1 MGDNG
6 AFDVLR
12 HPLNSATC
20 DEVIYHDHVPTDNG
34 TAGYADVRKFLG
46 RLRELIVSKLSI
58 PLAIVVGDQQSFSRM
73 VWLKRKEPS
82 SYSFVIPFYG
92 DFHFAVHLLMAVHTL
107 WWGPLICCLLDESGF
122 CVQSIHQEWSSVE
135 LYNRHR
141 FVYETIIVGIFTYLI
156 EVLPTGALKHPDIL
170 LEAARTKNSGKSLS
184 QMHGN
189 FLVLLDIALPMLYR
203 ALLLGLEVLLRF
215 LFDFG
220 FPWLFFRQSIRR
232 GDSEAMD
239 EMHRIAV
246 LWFRAT
252 NKHQYARICIDYIF
266 LLLNLHPALK
276 RLWSKYRT
284 CSKVGNSGRNI
295 AWDQRNEFMNLD
307 VKEMHPDSPS
317 RIDKVITMLGGLE
330 TADAHIRE
338 AVGQVRGKP
347 DEYTSVKARHVQ
359 LILDVLKS
367 KLGSTSDALFPHSP
381 VNFNP
386 FGNTS
391 KPWVKVKNPSGTQ
404 THDIFSEAM
413 RWATG
418 QLERAPFP
426 DDSA

>member
-1 MGDNG
+1 MG
-6 AFDVLR
+6 
-12 HPLNSATC
+12 
-20 DEVIYHDHVPTDNG
+20 
-34 TAGYADVRKFLG
+34 
-46 RLRELIVSKLSI
+46 
-58 PLAIVVGDQQSFSRM
+58 
-73 VWLKRKEPS
+73 
-82 SYSFVIPFYG
+82 
-92 DFHFAVHLLMAVHTL
+92 
-107 WWGPLICCLLDESGF
+107 
-122 CVQSIHQEWSSVE
+122 

-156 EVLPTGALKHPDIL
+156 EVLPTGALEHPDIL
-170 LEAARTKNSGKSLS
+170 LEAARTQNSGKSLS

-246 LWFRAT
+246 LWLRAT

>member
-1 MGDNG
+1 V
-6 AFDVLR
+6 A
-12 HPLNSATC
+12 
-20 DEVIYHDHVPTDNG
+20 
-34 TAGYADVRKFLG
+34 
-46 RLRELIVSKLSI
+46 
-58 PLAIVVGDQQSFSRM
+58 Q
-73 VWLKRKEPS
+73 
-82 SYSFVIPFYG
+82 
-92 DFHFAVHLLMAVHTL
+92 
-107 WWGPLICCLLDESGF
+107 
-122 CVQSIHQEWSSVE
+122 
-135 LYNRHR
+135 
-141 FVYETIIVGIFTYLI
+141 
-156 EVLPTGALKHPDIL
+156 
-170 LEAARTKNSGKSLS
+170 RT
-184 QMHGN
+184 
-189 FLVLLDIALPMLYR
+189 
-203 ALLLGLEVLLRF
+203 
-215 LFDFG
+215 
-220 FPWLFFRQSIRR
+220 
-232 GDSEAMD
+232 
-239 EMHRIAV
+239 
-246 LWFRAT
+246 T
-252 NKHQYARICIDYIF
+252 KHQYARICIDYIF

-295 AWDQRNEFMNLD
+295 AWDQRNKFMNLD